1 MLISNLD
8 SICVPLWQ
16 PFMTV
21 LCQYPVVRIHP
32 PPTSLSKGVT
42 ANLKPEDNIVLQWIN
57 VSFYLQV
64 RTVRCKLFKITQKLL
79 KTAARITLDLHGN
92 QSISLSQA

>member
-16 PFMTV
+16 AFMTV

-42 ANLKPEDNIVLQWIN
+42 ANLKPGDNIVLQWIN

-64 RTVRCKLFKITQKLL
+64 RKVRCKLFKITQKLL